1 MCVGIVLEVGM
12 PRELEAFR
20 LGVRRGWEQC
30 IESLKDFRGDGVV
43 TDDMIAWLEQEMRED
58 CE

>member
-1 MCVGIVLEVGM
+1 M

-43 TDDMIAWLEQEMRED
+43 TGDMIAWLEQEMRED